1 MQIKNITQIFF
12 LSLTLCA
19 LSFLGPG
26 SPAQAQQITDNEI
39 SMYTMNT
46 QTAAKRIS
54 DGYFSVL
61 YRGFGSR
68 KADKIDKEELL
79 GFHFLTDTICNSHG
93 MRRLI
98 SKLRKEG
105 NNESEAFKKAKNLH
119 ARTLIDIFDTIES
132 SKELYLNEKNK
143 DKNTKDKNL
152 LIAESH
158 FIFTSPNIGVAR
170 FYGPIVMVIEEKGSP
185 RGMDLNSI
193 AKDSKYYSAARFLKN
208 ISKLGF
214 KQIIADYIG
223 DKDEYVIP
231 SYITPR
237 DVSGLIVHAPS
248 PVVIG
253 GKIAFPPPAIKR
265 IYRKYTYNGATVID
279 VVDKNDALIARL
291 SASPSASVVS
301 PTTKRSNEKLP
312 DCIQKAWNDY
322 IARLRRK
329 Q

>member
-1 MQIKNITQIFF
+1 
-12 LSLTLCA
+12 
-19 LSFLGPG
+19 
-26 SPAQAQQITDNEI
+26 
-39 SMYTMNT
+39 
-46 QTAAKRIS
+46 
-54 DGYFSVL
+54 
-61 YRGFGSR
+61 
-68 KADKIDKEELL
+68 
-79 GFHFLTDTICNSHG
+79 
-93 MRRLI
+93 
-98 SKLRKEG
+98 
-105 NNESEAFKKAKNLH
+105 LH

-193 AKDSKYYSAARFLKN
+193 AKDSKYYSAAR
-208 ISKLGF
+208 
-214 KQIIADYIG
+214 
-223 DKDEYVIP
+223 
-231 SYITPR
+231 
-237 DVSGLIVHAPS
+237 
-248 PVVIG
+248 
-253 GKIAFPPPAIKR
+253 
-265 IYRKYTYNGATVID
+265 
-279 VVDKNDALIARL
+279 L
-291 SASPSASVVS
+291 SASPSAAVVS